1 VAIKKTNTVRGAVLF
16 YLELPFT
23 PLTCL
28 IPFWSNPTIK
38 MHYDV
43 KRERKTEKQT
53 LDVAL
58 KTAEKQVKNF
68 CPR

>member
-1 VAIKKTNTVRGAVLF
+1 VAIKKNNTVRGAVLF

-28 IPFWSNPTIK
+28 IPFCMME

-58 KTAEKQVKNF
+58 KTAEKQVKKF

>member
-1 VAIKKTNTVRGAVLF
+1 
-16 YLELPFT
+16 
-23 PLTCL
+23 
-28 IPFWSNPTIK
+28 